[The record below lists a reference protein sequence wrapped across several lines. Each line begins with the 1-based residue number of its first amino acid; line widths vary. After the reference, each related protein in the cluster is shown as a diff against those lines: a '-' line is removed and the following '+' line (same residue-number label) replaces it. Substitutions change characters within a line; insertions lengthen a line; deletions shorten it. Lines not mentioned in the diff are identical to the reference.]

1 MNDTLDRQLR
11 AIVAAGWRAAVIG
24 LCVYM
29 AAWGIFVALMHT
41 QPPWVSYVWGGTL
54 EWATVQEISIW
65 FFAVLKALWFVFLF
79 GLLFVA
85 LLRRQLARHA

>member
-1 MNDTLDRQLR
+1 MDGTLDRQLR

-29 AAWGIFVALMHT
+29 AGWGIFVAVMHA
-41 QPPWVSYVWGGTL
+41 QPAWLFHVWGGNL

-65 FFAVLKALWFVFLF
+65 FFAVLKMLWFVFLF

-85 LLRRQLARHA
+85 LLRRQLVRHA